1 MNSIEVYVTCPY
13 DKTHRIRKSRFQL
26 HLMKCAK
33 NYPKN
38 FKSICIFDSS
48 HRIDPEQFEDHVAEC
63 PSSGHIRSQFI
74 SFESEEDSGTFLT
87 EDTSKS
93 VCFTKTEEE
102 CINSGQTF
110 RYDPMAATEDR
121 DILRI
126 PIGLTKS
133 QKKQFKEYERARI
146 AAIRKNKDTNNA
158 LQENI
163 VRKKTDLEE
172 PLQAPKQPSKAILC
186 DKEFNGLV
194 YKLDKINMEDNS
206 NSSKQENIFV
216 INNSYK
222 VAEFEGNS
230 LRNNTIDTNNISFIS
245 GNSFNENDKK
255 NVSNEEDNAAMSTK
269 DFFEVKQNILDTKNN
284 FKINAY
290 VSQGSTSKVQ
300 NDNIQENNFQPNL
313 NGGNS
318 KSQNVIGSNQKMAT
332 KFYGEAKG
340 LNSRMTPKFYGEAKK
355 ITTGRGF
362 TRVYQYL
369 NSSMKEEK
377 LEEPK
382 NTKNLSSLYGYEQEY
397 DTRTTIFSPEGR
409 LYQVEYAMEAI
420 SHAGTC
426 LGILATNGILLV
438 AERRNI
444 NKLLDEVYYSEKI
457 YKLNDDIVCSV
468 AGITSDAN
476 VLTNELRLIAQRY
489 LLQYGEPIPCE
500 QLVSWLCDVK
510 QAYTQYG
517 GKRPFGVSILYMGW
531 DKHYGYQLYQSD
543 PSGNY
548 GGWKATCIGHNSA
561 AAVSSLKQE
570 YDNNNITLEEAKA
583 LAIKVLSK
591 TLDLNKLSGDK
602 ALTFQFQIKDAKVR
616 SLVTTDLLFF
626 TFISCNIYFA
636 S

>member
-38 FKSICIFDSS
+38 YKSICIFDSS

-74 SFESEEDSGTFLT
+74 SFESEKDVGTFLT
-87 EDTSKS
+87 EDTIKS
-93 VCFTKTEEE
+93 ECFTKTKEE
-102 CINSGQTF
+102 CTSSGQTF

-146 AAIRKNKDTNNA
+146 AALRKNKDTNNA

-194 YKLDKINMEDNS
+194 CKLDKINMEDNS

-216 INNSYK
+216 INNSCK

-245 GNSFNENDKK
+245 RNSFNENDKK

-269 DFFEVKQNILDTKNN
+269 DFFEVKQNILDTKND
-284 FKINAY
+284 FKMNTY
-290 VSQGSTSKVQ
+290 VSQGNTSRVQ

-318 KSQNVIGSNQKMAT
+318 SKSQNVIGSNQKMAT
-332 KFYGEAKG
+332 KFWEAKG

-369 NSSMKEEK
+369 NSSMKEEN

-382 NTKNLSSLYGYEQEY
+382 DTKNLSSLYGYEQE
-397 DTRTTIFSPEGR
+397 
-409 LYQVEYAMEAI
+409 
-420 SHAGTC
+420 
-426 LGILATNGILLV
+426 
-438 AERRNI
+438 
-444 NKLLDEVYYSEKI
+444 
-457 YKLNDDIVCSV
+457 
-468 AGITSDAN
+468 
-476 VLTNELRLIAQRY
+476 
-489 LLQYGEPIPCE
+489 
-500 QLVSWLCDVK
+500 
-510 QAYTQYG
+510 
-517 GKRPFGVSILYMGW
+517 
-531 DKHYGYQLYQSD
+531 
-543 PSGNY
+543 
-548 GGWKATCIGHNSA
+548 
-561 AAVSSLKQE
+561 
-570 YDNNNITLEEAKA
+570 
-583 LAIKVLSK
+583 
-591 TLDLNKLSGDK
+591 
-602 ALTFQFQIKDAKVR
+602 
-616 SLVTTDLLFF
+616 
-626 TFISCNIYFA
+626 
-636 S
+636 